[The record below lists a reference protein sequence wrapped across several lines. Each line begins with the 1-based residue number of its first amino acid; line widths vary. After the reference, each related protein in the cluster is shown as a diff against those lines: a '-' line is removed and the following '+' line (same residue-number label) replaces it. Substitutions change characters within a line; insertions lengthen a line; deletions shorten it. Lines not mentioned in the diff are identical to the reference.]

1 MFLIYINDLPSVSK
15 VLSFYLFADDTNIYF
30 NSSDIVHLQKVM
42 NRGLRKVKKWLDANH
57 LALNIDK
64 TNFVIFHS
72 PQKKNVDPV
81 ILKIG
86 KEKIR
91 NENCV
96 KFLGVLLDSSL
107 SWKHHIAELSKK
119 LARTVGI
126 FYKVKHLIPLE
137 ILKIHYYS
145 LCYSFVSYG
154 ITVWGLTHKSYLDPI
169 IITPKKILRVMTFSE
184 INAHIA
190 PLFSQLGILKV
201 HDVHQFELLS
211 FVYDC
216 HHKLAP
222 VHSHSYFKP
231 NSKEH
236 NCNTRMTSFNR

>member
-1 MFLIYINDLPSVSK
+1 
-15 VLSFYLFADDTNIYF
+15 
-30 NSSDIVHLQKVM
+30 M
-42 NRGLRKVKKWLDANH
+42 NRELRKVRKWLDANH

-72 PQKKNVDPV
+72 PQKIILDPV

-86 KEKIR
+86 KKKIS

-96 KFLGVLLDSSL
+96 KFLGVLLDSGL

-126 FYKVKHLIPLE
+126 FYKVRHLIPLE
-137 ILKIHYYS
+137 TLKILYYS
-145 LCYSFVSYG
+145 LFYSFVSYG

-169 IITPKKILRVMTFSE
+169 IIAQKKILRVMTFSE
-184 INAHIA
+184 INAHTA
-190 PLFSQLGILKV
+190 PLFSQLGILKI
-201 HDVHQFELLS
+201 HDVHQFQLLS

-216 HHKLAP
+216 HYKIAP
-222 VHSHSYFKP
+222 AHFHCYFKP
-231 NSKEH
+231 SSDVH
-236 NCNTRMTSFNR
+236 NYNTRMASRGDLFLQRKHTFQYGIRYIGCIHRRKTTFCN